1 MHAKAPLTP
10 EGRRRLCE
18 RIEAGWTIAGAADSM
33 GISRQ
38 TAHKWWKRYR
48 EGGELALQDRSSRP
62 KRCPRRMDPKLERRI
77 VELRRTHHVGA
88 ARLEGRVGVPAS
100 TLQRVFAR
108 NGIGRLADLDR
119 PTGRVIRRIE
129 TSRPGELV
137 HMDIKKLAKIPPGG
151 GWRSRGREAAQGQ
164 HHRTK
169 VGYVYVHSAIDAHS
183 RLAYS
188 EILSNEQATTM
199 MGFWQRARAFF
210 DSYGITVERVL
221 TDNGSCYRSKAYAK
235 VLFGAG
241 ITHTFIRPYRPQ
253 TNGKAERFNRTLR
266 DEWAYARPYRSDA
279 ARTRAL
285 DAWLHLYNH
294 HRHHTAIKGTPV
306 SRLNNVSGQ
315 NS

>member
-38 TAHKWWKRYR
+38 TAHKWWTRYR

-62 KRCPRRMDPKLERRI
+62 KRCPGRMDPKLERRI
-77 VELRRTHHVGA
+77 VELRRKHHVGPQ
-88 ARLEGRVGVPAS
+88 RLSPQVGVPAS
-100 TLQRVFAR
+100 TLHRVFKR
-108 NGIGRLADLDR
+108 NGISRISDFDR
-119 PTGRVIRRIE
+119 VTGRVIRRIE

-137 HMDIKKLAKIPPGG
+137 HLDVKKLAKIPPGG
-151 GWRSRGREAAQGQ
+151 GWRVKGRGYDGYAR
-164 HHRTK
+164 RKPT
-169 VGYVYVHSAIDAHS
+169 GYVFIHSAIDAHS

-188 EILSNEQATTM
+188 EIHVNEQGTTA
-199 MGFWQRARAFF
+199 MGFWLRALAFF
-210 DSYGITVERVL
+210 EGYGIRVERVL
-221 TDNGSCYRSKAYAK
+221 TDNGSCYRNKQFRRLLAERAI
-235 VLFGAG
+235 A
-241 ITHTFIRPYRPQ
+241 HTYTKPYHPQ
-253 TNGKAERFNRTLR
+253 TNGKIERFNRTLR
-266 DEWAYARPYRSDA
+266 DEWAYARPYRSEA

-306 SRLNNVSGQ
+306 SRLNNLSGQ
-315 NS
+315 NN